1 MLESDKPIANASED
15 KLNMTEPANSLA
27 RILSDQ
33 KDSDS
38 LVVGIYG
45 EWGSGKSSF
54 VNLLKQELI
63 KLSKIHPENK
73 QPVMITFDPWLCTSD
88 NAMLHRFFNELATF
102 LDSKANL
109 NSVAKKIIKYSKI
122 IAPLVVP
129 YIPIPGLKDSFD
141 CVLYHVSESL
151 EDSEFT
157 TEELK
162 KEIEES
168 LKTCQQKF
176 YIFIDD
182 LDRLPDNQIR
192 LIFQLVNHLAD
203 FPNITYIIP
212 FDYDVVTTALNKI
225 QSKKGAEYLQKIIQ
239 LPYSIPRP
247 GQEQIIEILLE
258 ELSIYTNKIPEE
270 NFSQNRFFDVRNN
283 FIKTYIHTLRDMKLL
298 INTFSVNIVK
308 LSDELD
314 VIDLLALSLL
324 KAFNQPLYKWIYE
337 NKSLLCTY
345 DLDSQTD
352 NENLSRSLL
361 TSGTCT
367 DQNLQNTITRLSTL
381 FPKLTYYESNSS
393 ENENRRLRRISCE
406 DYFDQYFSGD
416 FPQTFV
422 RRDDLNKILHANDS
436 SITHEIINEAIINEQ
451 LTNLLNEIKYNLEF
465 FNKQSLIILSEQLIY
480 ALGKSS
486 EYINKSFFGMSAD
499 TLMSFILSDVLKKIG
514 KVDSDLIVKKSLN
527 YVDLDNVLSFAYW
540 LNHEELVHG
549 RLASNEKSEDKQ
561 SINIATLV
569 EIEQIYAKKLEG
581 TISNTDLLS
590 IHFDLHLPMYL
601 WSCYNFERYKDFWIK
616 KFNDD
621 DLNYIVFI
629 DSISNELTSGSYKK
643 WSWDPADFNKLIS
656 YEKIK
661 SHILKLKKSEK
672 LKNISTELICKAIT
686 FVEMEPN
693 EESNLNDQMDS
704 EFTSVQAEK
713 KLSEWII

>member
-1 MLESDKPIANASED
+1 MLESDKPITSACED
-15 KLNMTEPANSLA
+15 KLNMSKPANSLA
-27 RILSDQ
+27 RILSDE

-54 VNLLKQELI
+54 INLLKQDLIEL
-63 KLSKIHPENK
+63 SNSHPEYK

-88 NAMLHRFFNELATF
+88 NAMLHRFFEELATF
-102 LDSKANL
+102 LDKETNL
-109 NSVAKKIIKYSKI
+109 KDIAKNIIKYAKI
-122 IAPLVVP
+122 VAPL
-129 YIPIPGLKDSFD
+129 IPLPGLPYSVE
-141 CVLYHVSESL
+141 CASAAL
-151 EDSEFT
+151 EDSEIT
-157 TEELK
+157 TEDLK
-162 KEIEES
+162 NKIEES
-168 LKTCQQKF
+168 LKTYQKKF

-203 FPNITYIIP
+203 FSNITYVIA
-212 FDYDVVTTALNKI
+212 FDHDVVTTALNKI
-225 QSKKGAEYLQKIIQ
+225 QSGKGTEYLQKIIQ

-247 GQEQIIEILLE
+247 VQELVIEILLE
-258 ELSIYTNKIPEE
+258 KLSVYIEKVPDK
-270 NFSQNRFFDVRNN
+270 NFSHYRFFNIQN
-283 FIKTYIHTLRDMKLL
+283 SFIRTYIHTLRDVKLL
-298 INTFSVNIVK
+298 INTFSINIIK

-314 VIDLLALSLL
+314 LIDLLALSLL
-324 KAFNQPLYKWIYE
+324 KAFNQSLYKWIYE
-337 NKSLLCTY
+337 NKNTLCKY
-345 DLDSQTD
+345 ESNQQRDGYI
-352 NENLSRSLL
+352 ENLSKSLL
-361 TSGTCT
+361 TSGVCT
-367 DQNLQNTITRLSTL
+367 EQNLQNTIALLSEL
-381 FPKLTYYESNSS
+381 FPKVAYKGAGSS
-393 ENENRRLRRISCE
+393 STEDRRLRRISC
-406 DYFDQYFSGD
+406 DDNFNQYFSGD
-416 FPQTFV
+416 FPLTYV
-422 RRDDLNKILHANDS
+422 LRDDLNKILNANDS
-436 SITHEIINEAIINEQ
+436 SITQEIINEAIANGR
-451 LTNLLNEIKYNLEF
+451 LTNLLNEIKYNLDFSNTE
-465 FNKQSLIILSEQLIY
+465 SLKILSEQLIY
-480 ALGKSS
+480 TLGKSS
-486 EYINKSFFGMSAD
+486 EYINKSFFGMPAD
-499 TLMSFILSDVLKKIG
+499 TLMSFILSNVLKKIG
-514 KVDSDLIVKKSLN
+514 KDDSDLIIKKSLN
-527 YVDLDNVLSFAYW
+527 YVDLDNILSFAYW

-581 TISNTDLLS
+581 MISNTDLLS

-629 DSISNELTSGSYKK
+629 DSISNELTSSSYKK